1 MVLYQILTC
10 QCLFLLQNNNMQTIL
25 VLHNI
30 LRWAILLF
38 GLWTI
43 MNALSGVM
51 SKRPYSLNDNRS
63 NLLFM
68 IGCDVQLLLGLIL
81 YFSNAWFDKLK
92 SGMGPVMKNT
102 TDRFFTVEH
111 ALMMIIAW
119 VLVHVGR
126 TSVKKASTDA
136 AKHRKI
142 LLFFGLALLLI
153 LAAIPW
159 PFRTEIAKPLF
170 RWFN

>member
-1 MVLYQILTC
+1 
-10 QCLFLLQNNNMQTIL
+10 MQTIL

-38 GLWTI
+38 GLWTLL
-43 MNALSGVM
+43 NAISGVM

-63 NLLFM
+63 NLFFM
-68 IGCDVQLLLGLIL
+68 IGCDIQLLLGLVL
-81 YFSNAWFDKLK
+81 YFSNSWFDKLK
-92 SGMGPVMKNT
+92 GGMGPVMKNGL
-102 TDRFFTVEH
+102 DRFFTVEH
-111 ALMMIIAW
+111 SLMMIIAW
-119 VLVHVGR
+119 ILVHVGR
-126 TSVKKASTDA
+126 TSVKRASTDA
-136 AKHRKI
+136 AKHRKM

-159 PFRTEIAKPLF
+159 PFRTEIARPLL

>member
-1 MVLYQILTC
+1 
-10 QCLFLLQNNNMQTIL
+10 MQTIL
-25 VLHNI
+25 VLHNV

-38 GLWTI
+38 GLWTLL
-43 MNALSGVM
+43 NALSGVLG
-51 SKRPYSLNDNRS
+51 KRPFGKNDNRS
-63 NLLFM
+63 NLFFM
-68 IGCDVQLLLGLIL
+68 ISCDIQLLLGLVL

-119 VLVHVGR
+119 ILVHVGR
-126 TSVKKASTDA
+126 TSVKRAATDA
-136 AKHRKI
+136 AKHKKM
-142 LLFFGLALLLI
+142 LLFFGLAFVLI

-159 PFRTEIAKPLF
+159 PFRTEIARPLF

>member
-1 MVLYQILTC
+1 
-10 QCLFLLQNNNMQTIL
+10 MQTIL

-38 GLWTI
+38 GVWTLL
-43 MNALSGVM
+43 NALSGVM

-63 NLLFM
+63 NLFFM
-68 IGCDVQLLLGLIL
+68 ISCDIQLLLGLVL
-81 YFSNAWFDKLK
+81 FFSNSWFDTLK
-92 SGMGPVMKNT
+92 SGMGQAMKVPML
-102 TDRFFTVEH
+102 RFFTIEH
-111 ALMMIIAW
+111 SLMMIIAW
-119 VLVHVGR
+119 ILVHVGR
-126 TSVKKASTDA
+126 TSVKRASTDA
-136 AKHRKI
+136 VKHRKM

-159 PFRTEIAKPLF
+159 PFRTEIARPLF